1 MFKAINTA
9 ATGMSAQEINVNT
22 LANNIA
28 NVNTTGFKKG
38 RTEFQDLLY
47 ETLQEP
53 GAKYSTD
60 TQYNVGTQIGSGSK
74 VSAVRKIN
82 TQGSPQITRNPFDLM
97 INGDGFFGILTPS
110 NEIKYTRDGSFNVDH
125 LGNLVNSDG
134 LRVYPGINIPPGTTS
149 VNISSTGEVEAYL
162 PGQVNPTGVGSI
174 AVFTFANPAGLRSEG
189 KNLVAQTTS
198 SGVPLQN
205 IPGQSNSGVI
215 EQGHLESSNV
225 NVMNE
230 MTELIRAQRAYE
242 SNAKVMNVVDG
253 MMGNTNNIVGR

>member
-9 ATGMSAQEINVNT
+9 ATGMSAQETNVNT

-47 ETLQEP
+47 ETIQEP
-53 GAKYSTD
+53 GSRYSTD
-60 TQYNVGTQIGSGSK
+60 SEYNVGTQVGSGAK

-82 TQGSPQITRNPFDLM
+82 TQGSPQVTRNPFDLM
-97 INGDGFFGILTPS
+97 INGDGFFGVLTPT
-110 NEIKYTRDGSFNVDH
+110 NEIKYTRDGSFNVDS

-134 LRVYPGINIPPGTTS
+134 LRVFPGILIPPGTTS
-149 VNISSTGEVEAYL
+149 VNISTTGEVEAYL
-162 PGQVNPTGVGSI
+162 PGQITPSAVGNV

-189 KNLVAQTTS
+189 KNLLAQTNS

-205 IPGQSNSGVI
+205 VPGQSNSGII

-225 NVMNE
+225 NVMTE
-230 MTELIRAQRAYE
+230 MTDLIRAQRAYE
-242 SNAKVMNVVDG
+242 SNSKVMNVVDG
-253 MMGNTNNIVGR
+253 MMGNANNIVGR